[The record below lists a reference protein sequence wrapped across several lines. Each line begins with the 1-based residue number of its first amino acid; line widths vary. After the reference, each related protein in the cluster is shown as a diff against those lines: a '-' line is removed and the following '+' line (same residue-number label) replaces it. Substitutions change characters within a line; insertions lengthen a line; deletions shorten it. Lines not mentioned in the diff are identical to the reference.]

1 MTNTT
6 KTDANTDAGA
16 NAGHA
21 AGSGPLAGMRVIELA
36 HIMSGPI
43 CGMMLADM
51 GADVIKVEKVP
62 GGDDCRRFAPIIEG
76 GESASFMIVNRNK
89 RGIALNLK
97 TEGGKEVLRKM
108 LASADVVTENYRG
121 GTMERLGMGYEALK
135 LTNPGLIYC
144 AISGF
149 GRSGPYAEKGGFD
162 LIAQGMSGLMSM
174 TGEPG
179 QAPIKAGSPVTDI
192 NAGILA
198 ALGISAAYANKQRTG
213 LGQMVDT
220 SLFEAGLQ
228 QMYWAFAN
236 YFADGTVLPKAGS
249 ANPTS
254 APYQAFRTR
263 DGWINIGA
271 ANQSNYER
279 LIGVL
284 KIPNLDQDE
293 RFATNAGR
301 LKHREALVEMLTARL
316 VERTTGEWLA
326 AFDEIGL
333 PSGPVL
339 EVPDAVAH
347 EQALARGMI
356 VETQHPIA
364 GKTRGIG
371 LPIHFSDGCTRES
384 RPAPLL
390 GQHTAEVLREYGFDD
405 ARIRALK
412 AEGAVIETEVTA

>member
-6 KTDANTDAGA
+6 KTNTE
-16 NAGHA
+16 HA

-51 GADVIKVEKVP
+51 GADVIKVEKIP
-62 GGDDCRRFAPIIEG
+62 GGDDCRRFAPIIDG

-97 TEGGKEVLRKM
+97 TDGGKEVLRKM

-121 GTMERLGMGYEALK
+121 GTMEKLGMGYETLK
-135 LTNPGLIYC
+135 LANPGLIYC

-279 LIGVL
+279 LVGVL
-284 KIPNLDQDE
+284 KIPDLERDE

-301 LKHREALVEMLTARL
+301 LKHREALVEILTARL
-316 VERTTGEWLA
+316 VERTTADWLA
-326 AFDEIGL
+326 AFDTIGL

-356 VETQHPIA
+356 VETQHPVA

-384 RPAPLL
+384 RPAPLF
-390 GQHTAEVLREYGFDD
+390 GQHTAEVLREYGFDG

-412 AEGAVIETEVTA
+412 NEGAVIEMEVAA